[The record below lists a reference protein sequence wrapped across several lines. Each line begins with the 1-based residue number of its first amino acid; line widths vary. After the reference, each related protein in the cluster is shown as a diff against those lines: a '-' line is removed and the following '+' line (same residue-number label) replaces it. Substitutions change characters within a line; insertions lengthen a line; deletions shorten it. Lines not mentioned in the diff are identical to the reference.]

1 MTIRLAWSFALCAVL
16 GSIVPAQEHVDARP
30 FSEVPPE
37 QRYPEFFGEHWFGLY
52 VLGRKVG
59 NMHLTATHETA
70 THETGSGEYTVAI
83 EMTMVDAS
91 SGEAVENKMSML
103 RRYAGRPPYPLIGG
117 HDRTSEG
124 GNEETLR
131 LHRDSDGTFRI
142 ETISGGKSS
151 EQVGLTTKEVFSTGF
166 VAGRIEGIVPGYS
179 EEYWSLSLE
188 KGRDEP
194 TRVSLQKR
202 ETKVVN
208 GVSVETLTF
217 KITQPADG
225 ITGTWICDSRG
236 MPIKFQFLGIIEAR
250 VESPEVARDIDRS
263 VDLITEML
271 VPMRGLEVREDE
283 LEALTL
289 EWRGADE
296 LLARTATQAPAWRT
310 EGRVQTLVLS
320 RAAAPDATEQA
331 ASIPADVA
339 PFLAANGANNSDH
352 PDLVRR
358 AKELTAGASD
368 RWAAVRA
375 ISAWVD
381 TAVKDEL
388 SANSMTARGVLTRLE
403 GDCTEHSLLT
413 IALLRAAGIP
423 AREITGVIYVDEL
436 RAMGWHAWVEVWVG
450 RWIPIDPTWG
460 QAPASLGR
468 VVFMVEGDPGAQLSA
483 TSKMRARVVAVQ
495 KKG

>member
-1 MTIRLAWSFALCAVL
+1 MRLAWSFALCAVL
-16 GSIVPAQEHVDARP
+16 VSVVPAQEHVDARP

-52 VLGRKVG
+52 VLGRKIG
-59 NMHLTATHETA
+59 NMQLTAAHETD
-70 THETGSGEYTVAI
+70 SGEYSVTM
-83 EMTMVDAS
+83 EMLMVDAS
-91 SGEAVENKMSML
+91 SGESVENRMSMV
-103 RRYAGRPPYPLIGG
+103 RRYASKAPYSLIGG
-117 HDRTSEG
+117 YDRSVEG
-124 GNEETLR
+124 GKEEVLR
-131 LHRDSDGTFRI
+131 LHREPDGTFRV
-142 ETISGGKSS
+142 ETVAGGKSS

-166 VAGRIEGIVPGYS
+166 VTGRIEDIGPGYS
-179 EEYWSLSLE
+179 EEYWSLNLE

-217 KITQPADG
+217 KLTQPADG
-225 ITGTWICDSRG
+225 ITGTCICDSRG
-236 MPIKFQFLGIIEAR
+236 MPIKFQFMGVIEAR
-250 VESPEVARDIDRS
+250 LETAEVARDVDRS
-263 VDLITEML
+263 MDLMTEML

-320 RAAAPDATEQA
+320 RAAAPDAIEQA

-352 PDLVRR
+352 PDVVNR
-358 AKELTAGASD
+358 AKALIAGAGD
-368 RWAAVRA
+368 RWAAVQA

-388 SANSMTARGVLTRLE
+388 SANSMTARSVLTRLE

-468 VVFMVEGDPGAQLSA
+468 VVFMIEGDASAQLSA